1 MGKIVFNLVK
11 GRKKIVDLFIFRFI
25 KIPPGADSNNLK
37 RKIIFSPFE
46 GNSQHFMRPCM
57 RQVKKQPFKVK
68 FWNWGSMKIW
78 HNLPS
83 GRFFAMGQFITCRW
97 VGSWGLTKGEAGLV
111 SSQYSQSYS
120 FTSPAGV
127 CVWRKQSIN
136 VIIPPFRPNY
146 WIRPPAERKGASIG
160 LLENIFFSRLW
171 DIKNTHCYAREVK
184 HQPSSVWQACCRSG
198 SSQINIILPYPDPTP

>member
-1 MGKIVFNLVK
+1 MFSEICKCLTFTSKNNQSTERKFKTKHFFVLFFRYKMGKIVFNLVK

-111 SSQYSQSYS
+111 SS
-120 FTSPAGV
+120 
-127 CVWRKQSIN
+127 
-136 VIIPPFRPNY
+136 
-146 WIRPPAERKGASIG
+146 
-160 LLENIFFSRLW
+160 
-171 DIKNTHCYAREVK
+171 
-184 HQPSSVWQACCRSG
+184 
-198 SSQINIILPYPDPTP
+198 

>member
-1 MGKIVFNLVK
+1 MNNCFLKYANVFRLLQRTINRQKENLKRNIFFVLFFRYKMGKIVFNLVK

-68 FWNWGSMKIW
+68 FWNWGSMQIW
-78 HNLPS
+78 HNLTS
-83 GRFFAMGQFITCRW
+83 GRFFAMGQFITCLW

-111 SSQYSQSYS
+111 SS
-120 FTSPAGV
+120 
-127 CVWRKQSIN
+127 
-136 VIIPPFRPNY
+136 
-146 WIRPPAERKGASIG
+146 
-160 LLENIFFSRLW
+160 
-171 DIKNTHCYAREVK
+171 
-184 HQPSSVWQACCRSG
+184 
-198 SSQINIILPYPDPTP
+198 

>member
-1 MGKIVFNLVK
+1 MNNCFLKYANVLRLLQRTINRQKENLKRKIFFVLFFRYKMGKIVFNLVK

-83 GRFFAMGQFITCRW
+83 GRFFAMGQFITCLW
-97 VGSWGLTKGEAGLV
+97 VGSWRLTKGEAGLV
-111 SSQYSQSYS
+111 SS
-120 FTSPAGV
+120 
-127 CVWRKQSIN
+127 
-136 VIIPPFRPNY
+136 
-146 WIRPPAERKGASIG
+146 
-160 LLENIFFSRLW
+160 
-171 DIKNTHCYAREVK
+171 
-184 HQPSSVWQACCRSG
+184 
-198 SSQINIILPYPDPTP
+198 

>member
-1 MGKIVFNLVK
+1 MRKLGKTLKMNNCFLKYANVLRLLQRKFKTKHFFVLFFRYKMGKIVFNLVK
-11 GRKKIVDLFIFRFI
+11 GRQKIVDLFIFRFI
-25 KIPPGADSNNLK
+25 KIPAGADSNNLK

-83 GRFFAMGQFITCRW
+83 GRFFAMGQFITCLW

-111 SSQYSQSYS
+111 SS
-120 FTSPAGV
+120 
-127 CVWRKQSIN
+127 
-136 VIIPPFRPNY
+136 
-146 WIRPPAERKGASIG
+146 
-160 LLENIFFSRLW
+160 
-171 DIKNTHCYAREVK
+171 
-184 HQPSSVWQACCRSG
+184 
-198 SSQINIILPYPDPTP
+198 

>member
-1 MGKIVFNLVK
+1 MNNCFLKYANVFRLLQRTINRQKKNLK
-11 GRKKIVDLFIFRFI
+11 RNIFLYYFLGIKWAKLCLTWSKEENKIVDLFIFRFI

-83 GRFFAMGQFITCRW
+83 GSFFAMGQFITCRW

-146 WIRPPAERKGASIG
+146 WI
-160 LLENIFFSRLW
+160 
-171 DIKNTHCYAREVK
+171 
-184 HQPSSVWQACCRSG
+184 
-198 SSQINIILPYPDPTP
+198 